1 MSPSTRTRE
10 QFTKD
15 NGQRTKDNYMSPSTR
30 AREQFTK
37 DNGPGTKD
45 KGQGCEQLAK
55 DKGQRTKDKG
65 QKARRAFTMIE
76 LLVVIIIIA
85 ILIGLLL
92 PAINAAIRTA
102 KNAAVSAEISQL
114 SQAIESFKN
123 RYGDYPPSRVILYEN
138 GLFPVNDTTLIP
150 GENITNGQL
159 CQQTLAALRK
169 FFPKVALST
178 SGLPAPVLAGAGN
191 YWYDFNGNGVY
202 DQGAYILHGHECL
215 VFFLGGVP
223 LPDLASNPPTYG
235 MTGFGQ
241 DPTNPFT
248 NSINNGN
255 TMYNGNRQ
263 PPIFEF
269 NPGRLFLD
277 PNNNAANGLLPAL
290 VPGYYDSLGNAPPGQ
305 GTTLNF
311 YAYFSAYG
319 NGAYNPDD
327 VNFYTEDD
335 GGNNATQAPMAPF
348 WLNFQRTGFSAVPN
362 PYTSTQTANVPP
374 GALPSGTVTF
384 QKAQSYQIISAGID
398 GQYGVGGQYVPTTAS
413 NSTASSALPYDAAN
427 TGAGPGPPASAPA
440 QAELPLT
447 AIRLREND
455 NLTNFKSGTLQ

>member
-1 MSPSTRTRE
+1 
-10 QFTKD
+10 
-15 NGQRTKDNYMSPSTR
+15 
-30 AREQFTK
+30 
-37 DNGPGTKD
+37 
-45 KGQGCEQLAK
+45 
-55 DKGQRTKDKG
+55 
-65 QKARRAFTMIE
+65 MIE

-92 PAINAAIRTA
+92 PAINSAIRAA
-102 KNAAVSAEISQL
+102 KNGAVSAEISQL

-138 GLFPVNDTTLIP
+138 GQFPVGDSTVIP

-169 FFPKVALST
+169 FFPKVAFST
-178 SGLPAPVLAGAGN
+178 SGLPAPVLQGQGN
-191 YWYDFNGNGVY
+191 YWYDYNGNGVF
-202 DQGAYILHGHECL
+202 DQGAYILHGHDCL

-223 LPDLASNPPTYG
+223 LPNTAAVPPTYG
-235 MTGFGQ
+235 MIGFGQ

-248 NSINNGN
+248 NSVNNGN

-277 PNNNAANGLLPAL
+277 PHNNTANGLLPAQ
-290 VPGYYDSLGNAPPGQ
+290 VPGYYDSFGNAPPGQ

-311 YAYFSAYG
+311 YTYFSAYG

-335 GGNNATQAPMAPF
+335 GGNNATQAPLAPF

-362 PYTSTQTANVPP
+362 PYTNTPTSNL
-374 GALPSGTVTF
+374 GGGLPSGTVTF
-384 QKAQSYQIISAGID
+384 QKGQSYQIISAGVD
-398 GQYGVGGQYVPTTAS
+398 GQYGVGGQYIPATSATSTAS
-413 NSTASSALPYDAAN
+413 NALPYDVAN
-427 TGAGPGPPASAPA
+427 TGAGPGPPGSAPA
-440 QAELPLT
+440 QAELPST
-447 AIRLREND
+447 SIRLREGD